1 MIHVCFGLH
10 DKDGHYSKFTGTAML
25 SIFENTSA
33 QVTVHILHDNTLT
46 QDNRD
51 KFSYIAGRYGQI
63 INFHNIEVTCADK
76 IKEFKEKFFNTT
88 TKFNIGIMYRLLLTK
103 LLSSEIKKI
112 IYLDSDIIVNFDIK
126 KFWQME
132 LGDKIIAAASESEGT
147 GIPAKNYLL
156 MCINGIV
163 KDEEYFNSGVLMI
176 NLEKFRQSK
185 DILEGGIKF
194 VANHSEYINFDQDVL
209 NYCFSKNILKLPKDF
224 NRFVIHARKERDGR
238 VDDRILHYISTALG
252 LGLTSDMR
260 DPFNRLWFN
269 YFEKTPWFSK
279 ETIGLMDIGLRQLD
293 MGLKNF
299 AIQLS
304 ALMSGKNRA
313 FFAIMQNIEPLK
325 NFFFIRADEEIIP
338 LENQESF
345 NVLANSMKNSL
356 GKKVFFILFP
366 EGYPQLRLDL
376 IKLGFV
382 EGRDFINAAMFLSEA
397 HGVPLNT
404 YELIKAM

>member
-10 DKDGHYSKFTGTAML
+10 DKDGNYSKFTGTAML
-25 SIFENTSA
+25 SMFENTSTKI
-33 QVTVHILHDNTLT
+33 TVHILHDNTLT
-46 QDNRD
+46 LDNRD
-51 KFSYIAGRYGQI
+51 KFSYIAGSYGQI
-63 INFHNIEVTCADK
+63 VKFYNIEVTCADK
-76 IKEFKEKFFNTT
+76 IKEFKEKFFNTN
-88 TKFNIGIMYRLLLTK
+88 TKFNIGIMYRLLLSK
-103 LLSSEIKKI
+103 LLSIEIKKI

-132 LGDKIIAAASESEGT
+132 LGDKIIAATSESEGT

-176 NLEKFRQSK
+176 NLEKFRQSE

-194 VANHSEYINFDQDVL
+194 VANHPEYINFDQDVL

-252 LGLTSDMR
+252 LGLTTDIR
-260 DPFNRLWFN
+260 DPFNRLWFS

-293 MGLKNF
+293 MGLKNI
-299 AIQLS
+299 AVQLS
-304 ALMSGKNRA
+304 VIMAGKERA
-313 FFAIMQNIEPLK
+313 FFATVPNITPLK
-325 NFFFIRADEEIIP
+325 NMFFIRNDEEIIP
-338 LENQESF
+338 FEKPESF
-345 NVLANSMKNSL
+345 NVLLNSMKNSL
-356 GKKVFFILFP
+356 GKKIFFLMFP
-366 EGYPQLRLDL
+366 EGYQQLRASLMQA
-376 IKLGFV
+376 GFI

-404 YELIKAM
+404 YELIKVM